1 MAPQRLETL
10 DKALVNNE
18 DAIAVLAQT
27 MPTDTFYLAAEFRRR
42 YPGRAAAAGSQM
54 QQLDALAAQYPA
66 DTSAERLSRDFGVPH
81 PVLAR
86 SYAPKLLYVKPFPSF
101 GGESS
106 RLFGESWES
115 SNLYWA
121 SLADEKGYQPATLNR
136 LVPELTR
143 RMTAKIFATDLEDW
157 PALHRAMQEAG
168 EEFRQG
174 KVAPLPMAATAGSL
188 QAPGGKTPETTI
200 GGAR

>member
-1 MAPQRLETL
+1 
-10 DKALVNNE
+10 
-18 DAIAVLAQT
+18 
-27 MPTDTFYLAAEFRRR
+27 
-42 YPGRAAAAGSQM
+42 
-54 QQLDALAAQYPA
+54 
-66 DTSAERLSRDFGVPH
+66 
-81 PVLAR
+81 VLAR
-86 SYAPKLLYVKPFPSF
+86 SYASDLLYVKPFPSF

-121 SLADEKGYQPATLNR
+121 RLADEKGYEPATLNR

-157 PALHRAMQEAG
+157 PALERAMQETG

-174 KVAPLPMAATAGSL
+174 KVAPLPMAVTATTS
-188 QAPGGKTPETTI
+188 QAPGGQTQGTVI
-200 GGAR
+200 GGVR